1 MESLLTLPLAGE
13 ARVRILQITDTH
25 LFAEKHETL
34 LGVNTWESY
43 QAVLEAI
50 RAQQYEYDLIVATG
64 DLAQDQSAAAYQ
76 HFAEGIASF
85 RAPCVWLPGN
95 HDFQPAMYSAL
106 QEAGISPAKRVLIGE
121 QWQILLLDSQVFGVP
136 HGELSEFQLEWLERK
151 LADAPERQTLLLLH
165 HHPLPA
171 GCSWLDQHS
180 LRNAGELDSVLANF
194 PRVKYLLCGHIHQ
207 ELDLDWNGRRLLAS
221 PSTCV
226 QFKPHCA
233 NFTLDTIAP
242 GLAYAG
248 APGERRP
255 GDGSASPAG
264 YPVPTRYRFGRILMS
279 TLLYLHGF
287 NSSPRSAKACQL
299 KNWLAERHPHVE
311 MIVPQLP
318 PYPAD
323 AAELLE
329 SLVLEHG
336 GAPLGLVG
344 SSLGG
349 YYATWLSQCFM
360 LPAVVVNPAVRPF
373 ELLTDYLGQ
382 NENPYTGQQYV
393 LESRHIY
400 DLKVMQIDPLEAP
413 DLIWLLQQTGD
424 EVLDYRQAVAYYA
437 SCRQTVTEGGNH
449 AFTGFEDYFNQIV
462 DFLGLHSC

>member
-1 MESLLTLPLAGE
+1 
-13 ARVRILQITDTH
+13 
-25 LFAEKHETL
+25 
-34 LGVNTWESY
+34 
-43 QAVLEAI
+43 
-50 RAQQYEYDLIVATG
+50 
-64 DLAQDQSAAAYQ
+64 
-76 HFAEGIASF
+76 
-85 RAPCVWLPGN
+85 
-95 HDFQPAMYSAL
+95 
-106 QEAGISPAKRVLIGE
+106 
-121 QWQILLLDSQVFGVP
+121 
-136 HGELSEFQLEWLERK
+136 
-151 LADAPERQTLLLLH
+151 
-165 HHPLPA
+165 
-171 GCSWLDQHS
+171 
-180 LRNAGELDSVLANF
+180 
-194 PRVKYLLCGHIHQ
+194 
-207 ELDLDWNGRRLLAS
+207 
-221 PSTCV
+221 
-226 QFKPHCA
+226 
-233 NFTLDTIAP
+233 
-242 GLAYAG
+242 
-248 APGERRP
+248 
-255 GDGSASPAG
+255 
-264 YPVPTRYRFGRILMS
+264 MS

-424 EVLDYRQAVAYYA
+424 EVLDYRQAVGILRLLP
-437 SCRQTVTEGGNH
+437 SDSDRGGESRIHGLRRLFQPDCRFSWTAQLLTINS
-449 AFTGFEDYFNQIV
+449 N
-462 DFLGLHSC
+462 C